1 MPTVRRRRSTRQC
14 RSPRNIGR
22 IHASTS
28 RDPGGNPS
36 SLLAVQPM
44 SKRTAEKSSSCS
56 SRDRKRS
63 VSANLTNRR
72 ICFLV
77 SGESNQCSW
86 IPSMPVASA
95 ESAPNSPCESGGPRK
110 RTRRFGAPSLDR
122 DLDWIHPGLWQ
133 AIHVDLRHQPR
144 IPAIRKPAHLR
155 FKTKASSAQ
164 LHVFDSRTDRD
175 QTHDAAVLGGGPP
188 SLIAPQPHPPTGM
201 FELDFAP
208 VVRGWRQRRRLDER
222 QEFSRIQTRHT
233 RAPAAGTHCR
243 GRVVAPTNSAEAIC
257 LSHVR
262 SNSGALA
269 VSEYTILGAAPN

>member
-1 MPTVRRRRSTRQC
+1 MQLDPVNAGGLRRECTQFALRKWRST
-14 RSPRNIGR
+14 
-22 IHASTS
+22 
-28 RDPGGNPS
+28 
-36 SLLAVQPM
+36 
-44 SKRTAEKSSSCS
+44 K
-56 SRDRKRS
+56 
-63 VSANLTNRR
+63 ANT
-72 ICFLV
+72 
-77 SGESNQCSW
+77 
-86 IPSMPVASA
+86 PV
-95 ESAPNSPCESGGPRK
+95 
-110 RTRRFGAPSLDR
+110 GAPSLDR

-201 FELDFAP
+201 FELEFAP

-243 GRVVAPTNSAEAIC
+243 RRMVAPTNSAEAIC

>member
-110 RTRRFGAPSLDR
+110 RTRRLVRLRSIATSIGSTLVCGR
-122 DLDWIHPGLWQ
+122 RSTS
-133 AIHVDLRHQPR
+133 DLRHQPR